1 MGLYV
6 TYTGGGSQ
14 AFWDNYRKQYDELC
28 KTETGKRQI
37 EEMEN
42 SDQEYVIGPS
52 QPGQKS
58 WSIANQIFLSENFR
72 FDTFSHEIQHA
83 MTHVTGNPD
92 RIAPVSHPVDQRD
105 FGKYDTSGPAERE
118 AMRMQNIVKREHMFA
133 TGNAENAARYPGI
146 KSYTYDGGRTISVP
160 YPFGR

>member
-28 KTETGKRQI
+28 KTKTGKRQI

-52 QPGQKS
+52 QPGQRN
-58 WSIANQIFLSENFR
+58 WSVANKIFLTENFK

-133 TGNAENAARYPGI
+133 TDNAENAARYPGI
-146 KSYTYDGGRTISVP
+146 KSYAYDGGRTISVP

>member
-1 MGLYV
+1 
-6 TYTGGGSQ
+6 
-14 AFWDNYRKQYDELC
+14 
-28 KTETGKRQI
+28 
-37 EEMEN
+37 
-42 SDQEYVIGPS
+42 
-52 QPGQKS
+52 
-58 WSIANQIFLSENFR
+58 
-72 FDTFSHEIQHA
+72 

-118 AMRMQNIVKREHMFA
+118 AMRMQNIVKREHVFS
-133 TGNAENAARYPGI
+133 TENVVNAARCPGI